1 MPATVTLDDLI
12 ALNDEMLALVRA
24 GVPLG
29 QGLAE
34 VGHDVRGSLARTTA
48 TLAARLERGESLPQ
62 ALAATGGLFPP
73 LYRAIVEAG
82 IKSGRLSAAL
92 ETTSALMRRMADLRR
107 LVLLAMV
114 YPLIVFFVGYGLFML
129 FVLKIL
135 PTLLSASPTPHPPA
149 IVRTL
154 AGLHNGVEWWGPIL
168 PTIVLTAAILWWL
181 RSRQAL
187 VLQSGGAARV
197 FGWTPSF
204 RKLLAES
211 RAASFADM
219 LALLVEHQT
228 PLGEA
233 VVLAAEA
240 TGDPRLTL
248 AAKQLAADISA
259 GAAPKGTVPFCSA
272 DSAKGDSPLAEI
284 PPLLRWLI
292 ATGGSQ
298 ATFAAA
304 LRDAADTYRRRAI
317 RRADWL
323 RLYLPMLLT
332 LGIGGTVVV
341 LYALSL
347 FVPWTSMLY
356 QLTQP

>member
-1 MPATVTLDDLI
+1 MVTLDELI

-34 VGHDVRGSLARTTA
+34 VGQDMRGSFSRMSA
-48 TLAARLERGESLPQ
+48 TLAARIERGETLPQ
-62 ALAATGGLFPP
+62 ALAASGGLFPP

-82 IKSGRLSAAL
+82 IKSGRLPAAL
-92 ETTSALMRRMADLRR
+92 EMTSAMMRRMADLRR

-135 PTLLSASPTPHPPA
+135 PTLLSAAPTRHPPA

-154 AGLHNGVEWWGPIL
+154 AGLRHGVEWWGPIL
-168 PTIVLTAAILWWL
+168 PTIVLTAAIMWWL

-187 VLQSGGAARV
+187 VLQSGGPARV
-197 FGWTPSF
+197 FGWVPSF
-204 RKLLAES
+204 SRLLAES
-211 RAASFADM
+211 RAAGFADT

-228 PLGEA
+228 PLAEA

-240 TGDPRLTL
+240 SGDPRLTL
-248 AAKQLAADISA
+248 AAKQLAAEIGAGIASSGQEQSA
-259 GAAPKGTVPFCSA
+259 AGRAQGLT
-272 DSAKGDSPLAEI
+272 EI

-292 ATGGSQ
+292 ATGGNQ

-332 LGIGGTVVV
+332 IGIGGTVTV

-347 FVPWTSMLY
+347 FVPWTSMLFE
-356 QLTQP
+356 LTKP

>member
-1 MPATVTLDDLI
+1 VSATVTLDDLI

-48 TLAARLERGESLPQ
+48 TLATRLERGESLPQ
-62 ALAATGGLFPP
+62 ALAASGGMFPP

-82 IKSGRLSAAL
+82 IKSGRLPAAL

-114 YPLIVFFVGYGLFML
+114 YPLIVFFVGYGLFIL

-149 IVRTL
+149 VVRTL
-154 AGLHNGVEWWGPIL
+154 AGLRNGVEWWGPIL
-168 PTIVLTAAILWWL
+168 PTIVLTGAILWWL

-187 VLQSGGAARV
+187 VLQSGGAARI

-228 PLGEA
+228 PLGES

-248 AAKQLAADISA
+248 SAKHLASDISA
-259 GAAPKGTVPFCSA
+259 GVAAGEPEALAPGT
-272 DSAKGDSPLAEI
+272 AEI

-292 ATGGSQ
+292 ATGGNQ
-298 ATFAAA
+298 TTFATA

-356 QLTQP
+356 QLTQS

>member
-1 MPATVTLDDLI
+1 MSATVTLDDLI

-48 TLAARLERGESLPQ
+48 TLAARVERGESLPQ
-62 ALAATGGLFPP
+62 ALAASGGLFPP

-82 IKSGRLSAAL
+82 IKSGRLPAAL
-92 ETTSALMRRMADLRR
+92 ETISALMRRMADLRR

-149 IVRTL
+149 VVRTL

-187 VLQSGGAARV
+187 VLQSGGAARI

-204 RKLLAES
+204 RRLLAES

-233 VVLAAEA
+233 VVLAAET

-259 GAAPKGTVPFCSA
+259 GIASGRPSGEPEASAPGAAT
-272 DSAKGDSPLAEI
+272 EI

-292 ATGGSQ
+292 ATGGNQ

-332 LGIGGTVVV
+332 LGIGGTVVAV
-341 LYALSL
+341 YALSL

-356 QLTQP
+356 QLTQS

>member
-1 MPATVTLDDLI
+1 MSQSITLDELI

-29 QGLAE
+29 QGLAD
-34 VGHDVRGSLARTTA
+34 VGHDVRGSLARVTA
-48 TLAARLERGESLPQ
+48 TLAARVERGESLPQ
-62 ALAATGGLFPP
+62 ALAASGELFPP

-82 IKSGRLSAAL
+82 IKSGRLPAAL
-92 ETTSALMRRMADLRR
+92 EMTSAMMRRLADLRR

-114 YPLIVFFVGYGLFML
+114 YPLVVFFVGYGLFML

-135 PTLLSASPTPHPPA
+135 PTLLSASPIRHPPA
-149 IVRTL
+149 VVRTL
-154 AGLHNGVEWWGPIL
+154 AGLHNGVQWWGPIL

-181 RSRQAL
+181 RSRQSL

-197 FGWTPSF
+197 FGWLPSF
-204 RKLLAES
+204 QKLLAES
-211 RAASFADM
+211 RAAGFADL

-228 PLGEA
+228 PLTEA

-240 TGDPRLTL
+240 TGDPRLTS
-248 AAKQLAADISA
+248 AAKQLAAEIGA
-259 GAAPKGTVPFCSA
+259 GIAAGVEDPSTTERG
-272 DSAKGDSPLAEI
+272 LAEI

-292 ATGGSQ
+292 ATGGNQ
-298 ATFAAA
+298 ASFAAA

-332 LGIGGTVVV
+332 IGIGGTVVA

-347 FVPWTSMLY
+347 FVPWTSMLFE
-356 QLTQP
+356 LTKP